1 MSKINKKSIY
11 LSLGILAILVFA
23 GLAPLPAA
31 ARENAYVT
39 GYSTPPVYNEYD
51 YGSGPETEANKPAP
65 VIKSI
70 NPSSANA
77 GSEARTITITGSGFT
92 PSSVVK
98 VNGFNRSTT
107 FIDGAHLLAQVS
119 ANDLRHTDGGF
130 YLTVWNSDGR
140 YSNAAFFTLK
150 GQVPVASSNDNSNY
164 SYSDNYNA
172 DYQNAVNENS
182 RSNGQSLASSVI
194 LGGNSFLPNGLVQ
207 WVLVAILILLI
218 IIIVRKVLGA
228 REHYDN
234 TPLKH
239 A

>member
-1 MSKINKKSIY
+1 M
-11 LSLGILAILVFA
+11 
-23 GLAPLPAA
+23 
-31 ARENAYVT
+31 
-39 GYSTPPVYNEYD
+39 
-51 YGSGPETEANKPAP
+51 
-65 VIKSI
+65 
-70 NPSSANA
+70 
-77 GSEARTITITGSGFT
+77 
-92 PSSVVK
+92 VK